1 MILYFVFYFNMKL
14 VLILKKFFKLKKYF
28 ILFIIV
34 GLELF
39 LIVKFWIDLEVF
51 NVGIGVSRFVILIFL
66 ILRKRLDN
74 LFN

>member
-14 VLILKKFFKLKKYF
+14 VLIFKKFFKLKKYF